1 MRHVITVPAAL
12 LYSMTLIWA
21 SVFSQTFYCPLTY
34 IKYSYTGRFRGKLSG
49 NSLSL

>member
-21 SVFSQTFYCPLTY
+21 KKKKNKVFVECQRPEVE
-34 IKYSYTGRFRGKLSG
+34 KAKVSYTE
-49 NSLSL
+49 N